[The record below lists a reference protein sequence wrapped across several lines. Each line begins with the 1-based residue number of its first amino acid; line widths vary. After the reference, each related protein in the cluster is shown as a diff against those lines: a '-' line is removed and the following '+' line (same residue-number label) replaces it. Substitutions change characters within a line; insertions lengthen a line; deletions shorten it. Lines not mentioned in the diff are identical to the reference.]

1 MDRRFVGFFFIGLG
15 VIILILIIYFLF
27 FFKFNKPQQADV
39 QPPAATS
46 TLPVRT
52 VVEPPKIL
60 ETKPATR
67 EELDQEGIKRLAAS
81 FAERFGSYSNHSN
94 FQNMEDLKLFMTD
107 KMKAWSEDFV
117 KTQALKQAG
126 KTEYYGITTK
136 AITKKMAEYDE
147 GKGTARVLIQTQR
160 RETIGQNGEASSF
173 GQSIEITLLK
183 QGGTWKVDQAYW
195 KDRQ

>member
-27 FFKFNKPQQADV
+27 FFKFNKPQDV
-39 QPPAATS
+39 PKQQGATS
-46 TLPVRT
+46 TPAVKT

-60 ETKPATR
+60 EVKPVTK
-67 EELDQEGIKRLAAS
+67 EELDQEGVKRLAAS
-81 FAERFGSYSNHSN
+81 FAERFGSYSSHSN

-107 KMKAWSEDFV
+107 KMKTWSEDFV

-126 KTEYYGITTK
+126 NTEYYGITTK
-136 AITKKMAEYDE
+136 AVTKKMVDFDE
-147 GKGTARVLIQTQR
+147 SKGTAKVLIQTQR
-160 RETIGQNGEASSF
+160 RETVGSAGNPVSF
-173 GQSIEITLLK
+173 GQSIEVSLLK

-195 KDRQ
+195 KDR

>member
-15 VIILILIIYFLF
+15 IIILILIIYFLF
-27 FFKFNKPQQADV
+27 FFKNNKQQPANEQ
-39 QPPAATS
+39 QPIATS
-46 TLPVRT
+46 TQPVKT

-60 ETKPATR
+60 EVKPATK
-67 EELDQEGIKRLAAS
+67 EELDQEGIKRLASS

-126 KTEYYGITTK
+126 TTEYYGITTK
-136 AITKKMAEYDE
+136 AITKKMLEYDE
-147 GKGTARVLIQTQR
+147 AKGIAKVLIQAQR
-160 RETIGQNGEASSF
+160 RETVGQSGEAASF
-173 GQSIEITLLK
+173 GQSIEITLVK
-183 QGGTWKVDQAYW
+183 EGGTWKVDQAYW